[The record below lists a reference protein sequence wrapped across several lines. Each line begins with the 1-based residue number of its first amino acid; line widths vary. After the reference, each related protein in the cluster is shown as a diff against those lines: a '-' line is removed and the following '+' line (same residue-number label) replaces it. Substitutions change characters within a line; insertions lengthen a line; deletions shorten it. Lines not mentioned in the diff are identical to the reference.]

1 MFHTIS
7 DAIAKRMNYLEN
19 RDREEMSGHINIKH
33 FDKLRQIPS
42 ETGRFISLLA
52 ATSSSNGQ
60 WIEIGT
66 SAGYS
71 TLWLALAC
79 KQLKNKITTFELDQ
93 QKIAL
98 AKETFA
104 SAQVEPYVELV
115 QGNVFDYLPSYKD
128 LSLCFLD
135 TEKELYADCY
145 DIVIPNMVSGGI
157 LMADNVISHQSDLQ
171 PMIDRA
177 LADTRVD
184 SLVVPVGQGILLC
197 RKL

>member
-1 MFHTIS
+1 MFHDIP
-7 DAIAKRMNYLEN
+7 AVILARMNYLEN
-19 RDREEMSGHINIKH
+19 RDREEMSSQVNIKH
-33 FDKLRQIPS
+33 FDKLRQIPP
-42 ETGRFISLLA
+42 ETGQFISLLA
-52 ATSSSNGQ
+52 ASSPKGQ

-79 KQLKNKITTFELDQ
+79 KWLKNKITTFELDH

-104 SAQVEPYVELV
+104 SAQVEQYVELI
-115 QGNVFDYLPSYKD
+115 QGDVFDYLPSYKD
-128 LSLCFLD
+128 VSLCFLD

-145 DIVIPNMVSGGI
+145 DIVIPNMVPGGI
-157 LMADNVISHQSDLQ
+157 LLADNVMSHQTDLQ

-177 LADTRVD
+177 LGDKRVD
-184 SLVVPVGQGILLC
+184 SLVVPIGQGILLC
-197 RKL
+197 KKL

>member
-1 MFHTIS
+1 MFHNIS
-7 DAIAKRMNYLEN
+7 SAIVKLMNDLEN
-19 RDREEMSGHINIKH
+19 RDREEMFGQIEIKH
-33 FDKLRQIPS
+33 FDKLRQIPP

-52 ATSSSNGQ
+52 ATSPNGQ

-71 TLWLALAC
+71 TLWLTLAC
-79 KQLKNKITTFELDQ
+79 IHLKTKITTFELDPK
-93 QKIAL
+93 KIAL
-98 AKETFA
+98 AKKTFA
-104 SAQVEPYVELV
+104 SAQVEQYVELV
-115 QGNVFDYLPSYKD
+115 EGNVFDYLPNYQH

-157 LMADNVISHQSDLQ
+157 LIADNVISHQSDLQ
-171 PMIDRA
+171 PMIDYA
-177 LADTRVD
+177 LKDTRVD
-184 SLVVPVGQGILLC
+184 SLIVPIGQGILLC

>member
-1 MFHTIS
+1 MFHNIS
-7 DAIAKRMNYLEN
+7 AAIVERMNDLEN
-19 RDREEMSGHINIKH
+19 RNREEMSGQIDIKH
-33 FDKLRQIPS
+33 FDKLRQIPP

-52 ATSSSNGQ
+52 ATSSSKGQ

-79 KQLKNKITTFELDQ
+79 KHLETKITTFELDQ
-93 QKIAL
+93 QKITL

-104 SAQVEPYVELV
+104 SAQVEQYVELV
-115 QGNVFDYLPSYKD
+115 QGNVFDYLPNYKD

-177 LADTRVD
+177 LEDKRVD
-184 SLVVPVGQGILLC
+184 SLVVPIGQGILLC

>member
-1 MFHTIS
+1 MFHDIPV
-7 DAIAKRMNYLEN
+7 AILERMNYLEN
-19 RDREEMSGHINIKH
+19 RDREEMSGQINIKH
-33 FDKLRQIPS
+33 FDKLRQIPP

-52 ATSSSNGQ
+52 ASSLNSQ

-79 KQLKNKITTFELDQ
+79 MHLKARITTFELDPK
-93 QKIAL
+93 KISL

-104 SAQVEPYVELV
+104 SAQIEQYVELV
-115 QGNVFDYLPSYKD
+115 PGNVFDYLPNYND
-128 LSLCFLD
+128 ISLCFLD

-145 DIVIPNMVSGGI
+145 DIVIPNMMPGGI
-157 LMADNVISHQSDLQ
+157 LLADNVISHQSDLQ

-177 LADTRVD
+177 LGDKRVD
-184 SLVVPVGQGILLC
+184 SLVVPIGQGILLC
-197 RKL
+197 KKL

>member
-1 MFHTIS
+1 MFHDIPA
-7 DAIAKRMNYLEN
+7 AILERMNYLEN
-19 RDREEMSGHINIKH
+19 RDSEEMSGQINIKH
-33 FDKLRQIPS
+33 FDKLRQIPP

-52 ATSSSNGQ
+52 ASSLNSQ

-79 KQLKNKITTFELDQ
+79 MHLKMRITTFELDPK
-93 QKIAL
+93 KIAL

-104 SAQVEPYVELV
+104 SAQIEQYVELV
-115 QGNVFDYLPSYKD
+115 PGNVFDNLPNYKD
-128 LSLCFLD
+128 ISLCFLD

-145 DIVIPNMVSGGI
+145 DIVIPNMMPGGI
-157 LMADNVISHQSDLQ
+157 LLADNVISHQSDLQ

-177 LADTRVD
+177 LGDKRVD
-184 SLVVPVGQGILLC
+184 SLVVPIGQGILLC
-197 RKL
+197 KKL

>member
-1 MFHTIS
+1 MFHNIPT
-7 DAIAKRMNYLEN
+7 AILERMKYLEN
-19 RDREEMSGHINIKH
+19 RDREEMSGKIDIKH

-52 ATSSSNGQ
+52 ATSSPNGQ

-71 TLWLALAC
+71 TLWLTLAC
-79 KQLKNKITTFELDQ
+79 KHLKNKITTFELDPY
-93 QKIAL
+93 KISL

-104 SAQVEPYVELV
+104 SAQVEEYVELV
-115 QGNVFDYLPSYKD
+115 QGNVFDYLSSYKD

-135 TEKELYADCY
+135 TEKELYVDCY
-145 DIVIPNMVSGGI
+145 DIVISNMVPGGI
-157 LMADNVISHQSDLQ
+157 LMADNVVSHQSDLQ

-177 LADTRVD
+177 LEDKRVD
-184 SLVVPVGQGILLC
+184 SLVVPIGQGILLC